1 VKEPPQQLGR
11 PSWPAG
17 RMEQRLS
24 AGTCPIALEAK
35 VLRKSL
41 SVRMREFRT
50 AILIA
55 LGLAFICFGGA
66 VVAST
71 LLQ

>member
-1 VKEPPQQLGR
+1 
-11 PSWPAG
+11 
-17 RMEQRLS
+17 M
-24 AGTCPIALEAK
+24 
-35 VLRKSL
+35 LRKSL